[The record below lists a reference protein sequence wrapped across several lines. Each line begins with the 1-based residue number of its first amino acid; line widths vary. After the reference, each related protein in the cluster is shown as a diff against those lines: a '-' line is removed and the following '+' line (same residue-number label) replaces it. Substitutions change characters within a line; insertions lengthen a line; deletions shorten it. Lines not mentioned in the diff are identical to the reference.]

1 MLAAFAAAILTRHYD
16 RLAIRHV
23 AVTLPADGREHAVLR
38 IQRRFSLSLPGAR
51 LQVYGPGVRTV
62 QANEDAAEVLMRTSV
77 NPGEAKV
84 QVSWRNQ
91 NAIVP
96 VTLVLDETDSFGD
109 GTPDFLRL
117 HSPQDR
123 QAFRTWFTALADW
136 QAGLPPEK
144 LSPEIDD
151 CAALL
156 RFSYREALRRHD
168 DRWLS
173 AHFPGEMPSI
183 VQYQYPQ
190 TPLGSGLFRVA
201 AGSFRA
207 EDLRDG
213 AFAQFADA
221 RTLMLRN
228 AYPVGRD
235 IRAAQRGDLI
245 FYRQLEQNS
254 PYHSMILTGRD
265 ADWVVYHT
273 GPIGRARGEMRRTS
287 VTELLKHPDP
297 RWRPEAANSNFLGVY
312 RWNILRDAN

>member
-1 MLAAFAAAILTRHYD
+1 
-16 RLAIRHV
+16 
-23 AVTLPADGREHAVLR
+23 
-38 IQRRFSLSLPGAR
+38 
-51 LQVYGPGVRTV
+51 LQVYGPGVRMV
-62 QANEDAAEVLMRTSV
+62 QADEHTIEVFMRTPV
-77 NPGEAKV
+77 NPGVAEV
-84 QVSWRNQ
+84 HISRRSQS
-91 NAIVP
+91 AIVS
-96 VTLVLDETDSFGD
+96 VTLMLDETDFFGD

-123 QAFRTWFTALADW
+123 EAFRAWFTALADL

-156 RFSYREALRRHD
+156 RYSYREALRRHD

-173 AHFPGEMPSI
+173 AQSFVGMPMMPSV

-190 TPLGSGLFRVA
+190 TPLVSSLFRVA
-201 AGSFRA
+201 PGPFRA
-207 EDLRDG
+207 EDLRNG

-228 AYPVGRD
+228 TYLVSRD
-235 IRAAQRGDLI
+235 IRMAQRGDLI

-254 PYHSMILTGRD
+254 PYHSMILTGS
-265 ADWVVYHT
+265 AVESVVYHT
-273 GPIGRARGEMRRTS
+273 GPIGRTSGEMRRTS
-287 VTELLKHPDP
+287 VKDLLKHPDP
-297 RWRPEAANSNFLGVY
+297 RWRPVATNSNFLGVY